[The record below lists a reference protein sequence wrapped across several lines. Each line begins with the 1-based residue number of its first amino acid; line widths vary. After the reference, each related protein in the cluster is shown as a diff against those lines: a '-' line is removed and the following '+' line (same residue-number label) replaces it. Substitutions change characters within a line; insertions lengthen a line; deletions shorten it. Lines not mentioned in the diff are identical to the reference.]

1 MISSQSAK
9 RNEASLNVLKTLL
22 TLLEDSY
29 SMKDL
34 VDKLNSAE
42 KDVVFNNSTVSKYIQ
57 TCRFCGIKILKI
69 SNKYF
74 VASLPF
80 GMNLTFKDLDL
91 LDLLQK
97 TASKRMSEKVQ
108 VEFNNLIAKLTRFS
122 NKQISQADKINSK
135 MNHHN
140 FENAIKESLKIEINF
155 KDGRFLECIPVKIVE
170 NSGKIYFEI
179 IDDDDK
185 DKLISADR
193 IVSLRESKNRFSRK
207 FSDTTVLFRL
217 KGNLAKRYSLRENER
232 LEINS
237 EPDSI
242 VVANKGENKEILFSR
257 LLRYDTCCEII
268 SPKSYREEMKQI
280 LKNMLANYG
289 E

>member
-1 MISSQSAK
+1 MTSSQSAK
-9 RNEASLNVLKTLL
+9 KNEASLNVLKTLL
-22 TLLEDSY
+22 TLLEGSY
-29 SMKDL
+29 SMKEL

-42 KDVVFNNSTVSKYIQ
+42 EDVVFNNSTVSKYIQ
-57 TCRFCGIKILKI
+57 TCRFCGIKIFKVD
-69 SNKYF
+69 NKYF

-97 TASKRMSEKVQ
+97 TASKRMSEKIQ
-108 VEFNNLIAKLTRFS
+108 LEFNNLIAKLTRFS

-140 FENAIKESLKIEINF
+140 FENAIKESLKIEIIF
-155 KDGRFLECIPVKIVE
+155 KDGRVQECIPVKIVE
-170 NSGKIYFEI
+170 NSGKMYFEV

-193 IVSLRESKNRFSRK
+193 VVSLRESKNKFSRK
-207 FSDTTVLFRL
+207 IHDTTVLFRL
-217 KGNLAKRYSLRENER
+217 KGNLAKSYSLRENER